1 MIRILI
7 SIITAFLALNI
18 QAATIS
24 TIFGEVQEENPAILD
39 LINSQAMQRL
49 KQIDQSG
56 PPAYFVNGYP
66 KLSRY
71 DHSLG
76 VYALLKRYNT
86 STKEQIAGLT
96 HDASHTAFS
105 HLADVIFQ
113 SGKARTESYQDS
125 IHSWFLKQ
133 MHVDDILASYQ
144 LSIDDISPKN
154 REFTA
159 LEQEFPDMNADRIE
173 YNLHTALIFQDL
185 TQNEVASILNALHFE
200 NGKWFFTNPML
211 AKKFA
216 KLSTYYNKT
225 IWGSAQNNALYAVTG
240 ATLKYALQQQIITTD
255 DLHFGN
261 DAQILKAIYSSKD
274 PYLRTLL
281 RIISNIDN
289 HYEIAKDDKHDIY
302 VPVKMRG
309 IDPLVAV
316 DGKLQRLS
324 DIYLDYKNEL
334 IATRKYATQGVAI
347 KFINIKDQFILDL
360 IRQSNV

>member
-1 MIRILI
+1 MTRILV
-7 SIITAFLALNI
+7 SIITVFFAFNI
-18 QAATIS
+18 HAAMIATV
-24 TIFGEVQEENPAILD
+24 FGDIQEENPAILD

-56 PPAYFVNGYP
+56 PPAYFVKDYP
-66 KLSRY
+66 KFSRY

-86 STKEQIAGLT
+86 PLKEQIAGLT

-105 HLADVIFQ
+105 HLADIIFQ
-113 SGKARTESYQDS
+113 SGKNRTESYQDT
-125 IHSWFLKQ
+125 IHPWFLKQ
-133 MHVDDILASYQ
+133 MHIDDILASYN

-154 REFTA
+154 PEFTA

-173 YNLHTALIFQDL
+173 YNLHTALVFQDL
-185 TQNEVASILNALHFE
+185 TNDEVTDILAALRFDH
-200 NGKWFFTNPML
+200 GKWYFTNPML

-216 KLSTYYNKT
+216 KLSTYYNKS
-225 IWGSAQNNALYAVTG
+225 IWGSAHNNALYAVTG
-240 ATLKYALQQQIITTD
+240 ATLKYALQQQIITND
-255 DLHFGN
+255 ELHFGN
-261 DAQILKAIYSSKD
+261 DGQILKALSASKD

-281 RIISNIDN
+281 RIIDNIDN
-289 HYEIAKDDKHDIY
+289 HYEIATDNKPDIF

-334 IATRKYATQGVAI
+334 IATRKYASQGVAI
-347 KFINIKDQFILDL
+347 KFINIKDTFVLNL
-360 IRQSNV
+360 LRQSNV